1 MIITRFW
8 RLVTLL
14 LLFTSVVSTDAWS
27 KTGEEL
33 FRELR
38 HQVEVQRQG
47 MNSEELESVGNSI
60 GRAFFAPSG
69 NQLTE
74 CSQDAVSALLDGRL
88 VSTSGELSW
97 YIYNALYVPEILPVG
112 KNYCIYLK
120 KPIARALTVEEAR
133 DLLVAWRLPAFP
145 QYVPGQEDRQ
155 RAEEQFA
162 ALRDEARRF
171 RSNWSAE
178 RLSRLDAVANSFVE
192 CIDDDLE
199 KENVL
204 KELPKQ
210 KENIEAI
217 NGVEYVWTTALVR
230 SAPGGAGICIY
241 IRSPLHRGL
250 SLDEVRDFLTLSQ
263 TQEFSSDD
271 FVPRRGMRRLPADGQ
286 LSSKLPQKDSTT
298 SLGGPPVAGA
308 KSDSR
313 RRVEGGMP
321 YLTMAYVRTHDS
333 AECDTGFAHDQ
344 LHVYEG
350 RHHTAGRRVLR
361 LADDQ
366 PSVAI
371 HDDRDPAA

>member
-204 KELPKQ
+204 KEQ
-210 KENIEAI
+210 IGRASCRE
-217 NGVEYVWTTALVR
+217 
-230 SAPGGAGICIY
+230 
-241 IRSPLHRGL
+241 
-250 SLDEVRDFLTLSQ
+250 
-263 TQEFSSDD
+263 
-271 FVPRRGMRRLPADGQ
+271 
-286 LSSKLPQKDSTT
+286 
-298 SLGGPPVAGA
+298 
-308 KSDSR
+308 
-313 RRVEGGMP
+313 RV
-321 YLTMAYVRTHDS
+321 
-333 AECDTGFAHDQ
+333 
-344 LHVYEG
+344 
-350 RHHTAGRRVLR
+350 
-361 LADDQ
+361 
-366 PSVAI
+366 
-371 HDDRDPAA
+371 